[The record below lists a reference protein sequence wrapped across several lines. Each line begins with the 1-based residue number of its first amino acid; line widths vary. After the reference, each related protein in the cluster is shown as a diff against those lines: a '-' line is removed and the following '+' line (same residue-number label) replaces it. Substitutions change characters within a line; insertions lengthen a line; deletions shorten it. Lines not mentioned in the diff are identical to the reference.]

1 MRSLR
6 HLGFALWLALALVVG
21 QQGAALHSLAHAN
34 ESLSH
39 KKGTSPAQSQCE
51 TCSQLAGFA
60 GAMGAHS
67 AATPVVDASPPR
79 ALLPRE
85 RIAELSNRVAYLSR
99 APPALS

>member
-6 HLGFALWLALALVVG
+6 HLGFALWLALAVVVG
-21 QQGAALHSLAHAN
+21 QQAAALHSLAHAN

-39 KKGTSPAQSQCE
+39 KKGVPAQSQCE

-60 GAMGAHS
+60 GAMGAHC
-67 AATPVVDASPPR
+67 AATSVVDASPPR

-85 RIAELSNRVAYLSR
+85 RLADLSTRLAYLSR